1 MKEQNPILDDDK
13 HNSYMAVLGGERR
26 KKIPI
31 YIVSYTFIVGLYLL
45 GIFEKEVLSGVLVF
59 LTLFF
64 FYEIT
69 VSETLYHVASNE
81 KNTTLYLLDILGK
94 KIEIHLC
101 EKKIQQI
108 KLNHKFQ
115 SIVIP
120 EYDLKLS
127 IKEEHFKHLISIK
140 RNNKLGS
147 SAL

>member
-1 MKEQNPILDDDK
+1 MKERNPILDDDK

-26 KKIPI
+26 TKIPI
-31 YIVSYTFIVGLYLL
+31 YIVSYTFIGGLYLL

-69 VSETLYHVASNE
+69 ISETLYHVASNE
-81 KNTTLYLLDILGK
+81 ENTTLYLLDILGR

-101 EKKIQQI
+101 EKDIQQI

-120 EYDLKLS
+120 QCDLKLS
-127 IKEEHFKHLISIK
+127 LKEEHFKHLISIK
-140 RNNKLGS
+140 KNSKLGV
-147 SAL
+147 